1 MVQKIKYPISII
13 QYQPIKIN
21 NFTQRISMQV
31 TAKEHWER
39 IFDTDKT
46 TAFSWFQ
53 VYPKTS
59 IDFLELF
66 NLPLDAK
73 IIDIGGGDSN
83 LVDVLI
89 EKGYKNITVLDI
101 SANAL
106 NRAKNRLG
114 QKAEMVTWIVSDI
127 IEFVPTENYDFWHD
141 RAAFHFLT
149 TEDRIAKYVALAEKH
164 INPGGYLV
172 LGTFS
177 ENGPEKCSGLT
188 IKQYSETSM
197 SDRFDKSFKRIKCVT
212 EDHQTPFNTSQHFLF
227 CSFRKK

>member
-1 MVQKIKYPISII
+1 
-13 QYQPIKIN
+13 
-21 NFTQRISMQV
+21 MQV
-31 TAKEHWER
+31 AAKDHWEK
-39 IFDTDKT
+39 IFASAGGHD
-46 TAFSWFQ
+46 FSWFQ
-53 VYPKTS
+53 AYPTTS
-59 IDFLELF
+59 IAFLELF
-66 NLPLDAK
+66 NLPLDAH

-83 LVDVLI
+83 LVDVLL
-89 EKGYKNITVLDI
+89 EKGYRNISVLDI

-106 NRAKNRLG
+106 DLVKKRLG
-114 QKAEMVTWIVSDI
+114 EKAALIKWIETDI
-127 IEFVPTENYDFWHD
+127 ADFVPTEKYDFWHD

-149 TEDRIAKYVALAEKH
+149 TEERIAKYVQLAEQN
-164 INPGGYLV
+164 IGPGGYLV

-197 SDRFDKSFKRIKCVT
+197 SNRFDKSFKRIKCIT